1 MPQIMGVIFWICAL
15 VTVAANQPED
25 DLGREGTDP
34 SCAANTRSSG
44 GLTAPALRGELI
56 EDEGRDRH
64 RAGLAA
70 LRRTDSV
77 GHAELNSI
85 L

>member
-34 SCAANTRSSG
+34 SCAATLGPRGALLPRHCAESSSRTKAG
-44 GLTAPALRGELI
+44 TGTERALRPF
-56 EDEGRDRH
+56 
-64 RAGLAA
+64 
-70 LRRTDSV
+70 V
-77 GHAELNSI
+77 GPTAWVTPS
-85 L
+85 